1 MSAGTTPRPSSATQP
16 NQGFWLRLR
25 ALTRKEF
32 RQMLRDRSNLALG
45 VVLPMMLILLFG
57 YGLSMDL
64 KDAPVAV
71 VLEDSSPAARDA
83 VAGLQGSAFL
93 KPVQMNTMA
102 EAEAMMRARAVD
114 AIVRVPVDFTQRRE
128 WGDAQIQL
136 IVHGVDAATAT
147 SFQAYIMGALN
158 LSQQRQADL
167 QGASLQGPD
176 AGSGPSIQVEQR
188 LWFNAA
194 NTSTWYLVPGVIVL
208 VMTLVGAFLTSLVI
222 AREWERGTLEALF
235 VTPVHALEI
244 LLSKVIPY
252 FAVGLLGLAMCVVA
266 ARGMFHVPLQGS
278 LWALLISSSLYLVVA
293 LGIGLLISAAT
304 RNQFIACQ
312 AALLVSFLPAMMLS
326 GFIFDLRNVPTAV
339 AWIARLLPAT
349 YFVELVKTSF
359 LAGDD
364 MTVMLRDWAVLLLQ
378 AAALLGLARTRI
390 RKSLDR

>member
-1 MSAGTTPRPSSATQP
+1 MSAEPSTSRHLPR
-16 NQGFWLRLR
+16 QGFWLRLR

-83 VAGLQGSAFL
+83 VAGLQGSTYL
-93 KPVQMNTMA
+93 LPVQMNSMAQA
-102 EAEAMMRARAVD
+102 EALMRAREVD
-114 AIVRVPVDFTQRRE
+114 AIVRVPADFTRRRE
-128 WGDAQIQL
+128 QGDAVIQL
-136 IVHGVDAATAT
+136 IVHGVDAATAA
-147 SFQAYIMGALN
+147 SFQAYVGGALT
-158 LSQQRQADL
+158 LSLQRAADRQGADL
-167 QGASLQGPD
+167 QSGGARVV
-176 AGSGPSIQVEQR
+176 VEQR

-235 VTPVHALEI
+235 VTPVHSLEI

-252 FAVGLLGLAMCVVA
+252 FTVGLLGLALCVLA
-266 ARGMFHVPLQGS
+266 ARGMFHVPMQGS
-278 LWALLISSSLYLVVA
+278 LWALVLSSCLYLVVA

-326 GFIFDLRNVPTAV
+326 GFIFDLRNVPTVV
-339 AWIARLLPAT
+339 AWIAQLLPAT
-349 YFVELVKTSF
+349 YFVELVKTHF

-364 MTVMLRDWAVLLLQ
+364 MAVMLRDWAVLLVQ
-378 AAALLGLARTRI
+378 AVLFLSLARMRM